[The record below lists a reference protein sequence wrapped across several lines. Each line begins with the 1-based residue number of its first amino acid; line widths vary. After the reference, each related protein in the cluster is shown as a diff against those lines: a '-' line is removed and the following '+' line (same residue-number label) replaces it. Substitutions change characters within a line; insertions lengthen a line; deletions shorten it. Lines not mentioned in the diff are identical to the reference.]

1 MGKLEETQ
9 ESACYEHGGPD
20 CHDCA
25 SSSASTLECASSK
38 ESTLVDMDEAAVR
51 PRGATNKRSD
61 SALKLVRDIDDLAE
75 ETEMARVLAL
85 KARRN
90 RIDQIERDSLQRVHR
105 QSGCLCAT
113 GYDDDDLV
121 VLDDK
126 TVDQTY
132 RPIRWKIQKQRPAYS

>member
-1 MGKLEETQ
+1 
-9 ESACYEHGGPD
+9 
-20 CHDCA
+20 
-25 SSSASTLECASSK
+25 
-38 ESTLVDMDEAAVR
+38 MDEAAVR

-61 SALKLVRDIDDLAE
+61 SALKLVRDIDELAEETEMARVQKKTQSSAE

-105 QSGCLCAT
+105 QTGCLCDA

-121 VLDDK
+121 VLDQK

-132 RPIRWKIQKQRPAYS
+132 RSIRWDIQKQRPAYS